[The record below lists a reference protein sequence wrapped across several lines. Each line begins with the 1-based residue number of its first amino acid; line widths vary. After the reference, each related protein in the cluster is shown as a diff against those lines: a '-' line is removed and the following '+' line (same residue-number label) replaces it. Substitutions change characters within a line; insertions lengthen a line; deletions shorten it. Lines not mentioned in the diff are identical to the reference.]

1 MSVATSGDTAGPEPE
16 RDAASAPRKMLVW
29 MHAPEY
35 PIWSMPEGS
44 AERIREALGQAWEV
58 RFLEEEGY
66 FAGDGARRV
75 PDPLLREIRDAEV
88 YLGFGIPRPAFRAAR
103 RLRWV
108 HSGAAGVGGALYPE
122 MRESDVVLT
131 NSAGLHAR
139 PLAEHAVA
147 MLLHFARGLD
157 VAERAGRER
166 EWAHPELAG
175 RGSPVRELAGDTLG
189 VVGYGGVGSAV
200 GEKAA
205 ALGMRVWGTR
215 RHPDRVPAEV
225 DRMLGPDGLDEL
237 LEASRHV
244 VLAVPETPATE
255 GMIGLRELSLMGQDA
270 VLVNVAR
277 GDVVDQDALVRVLRD
292 GGLRGAGLDVFRKE
306 PLPAES
312 PLWELPN
319 VVITPHTGG
328 VSPRFWERETELVV
342 ENVRRYTSGDELL
355 NVVDKERG
363 Y

>member
-1 MSVATSGDTAGPEPE
+1 MSPATRGGPAGPGAEE
-16 RDAASAPRKMLVW
+16 GASPGARKLLVW

-35 PIWSMPEGS
+35 PIWSMPERS
-44 AERIREALGQAWEV
+44 VERIRGELGAGWEV

-75 PDPLLREIRDAEV
+75 PDPLVEEIRDAEV
-88 YLGFGIPRPAFRAAR
+88 YFGFGIPRPAFRAAR

-108 HSGAAGVGGALYPE
+108 HSGAAGVGDSLYPE

-131 NSAGLHAR
+131 NSAGLHAE
-139 PLAEHAVA
+139 PLAEHVLA

-157 VAERAGRER
+157 VAERARRGRT
-166 EWAHPELAG
+166 WAHPELAG
-175 RGSPVRELAGDTLG
+175 RGSPVRELAGDRIG

-205 ALGMRVWGTR
+205 ALGMRVWATR
-215 RHPDRVPAEV
+215 RSPGESPGEV
-225 DRMLGPDGLDEL
+225 ERMLGPDGLEEL
-237 LEASRHV
+237 LEACRHV
-244 VLAVPETPATE
+244 VLCVPETPATE

-270 VLVNVAR
+270 VLVNVSR
-277 GDVVDQDALVRVLRD
+277 GDVVDQDALAGVLRD
-292 GGLRGAGLDVFRKE
+292 GGLRGAGLDVFREE
-306 PLPAES
+306 PLPPES
-312 PLWELPN
+312 PLWDLPN
-319 VVITPHTGG
+319 VVATPHTGG
-328 VSPRFWERETELVV
+328 VSPRFWKRETELIL
-342 ENVRRYTSGDELL
+342 ENLRRYTSGRELV